1 MFGRN
6 TDKEKL
12 DLVLDLYARA
22 VNTLELQESFLSLLG
37 DLLKEHNLTDKIN
50 PKTVEDMWVAI
61 KHQVDGAKQVFA
73 SEGKPYPPK

>member
-22 VNTLELQESFLSLLG
+22 VNTLEMQESFLTLLV
-37 DLLKEHNLTDKIN
+37 DLIKEYRLTDQID
-50 PKTVEDMWVAI
+50 PQTAEDMWTAI
-61 KHQVDGAKQVFA
+61 LHQVDGAKQVLA
-73 SEGKPYPPK
+73 SEGKPYPPA